1 MGSLGK
7 SDYPTTYPLREVFVI
22 AKHCSGGVILGF
34 SQFEVSGGIWR
45 RGSNSTAQSRV
56 DGVRQ
61 KTHQAL
67 RKQVENA
74 FCTSNCIL
82 RLGNAIE
89 NRNLLRVPN
98 LRAKRETT
106 LRCTAKTERRQRGNL
121 TFPTPWNQLE
131 AGILFSRGLPL
142 LVFCENGVKG
152 GIFDHGVTDVF
163 IHPMPAGKMSKLQTD
178 GLREVIL
185 KWSAKVRQHYYGEPN
200 QVSGQSP

>member
-1 MGSLGK
+1 MARRLPCCHIPWSFLVRTILSVVKQPGSPDAPHLVFLVPF
-7 SDYPTTYPLREVFVI
+7 YPVDWAPI
-22 AKHCSGGVILGF
+22 AS
-34 SQFEVSGGIWR
+34 
-45 RGSNSTAQSRV
+45 STAQSRV

-106 LRCTAKTERRQRGNL
+106 LRCTARLASFLGVR
-121 TFPTPWNQLE
+121 
-131 AGILFSRGLPL
+131 AGIDGSHNRKRLSFFR
-142 LVFCENGVKG
+142 ENGSIFLLDPRA
-152 GIFDHGVTDVF
+152 GITN
-163 IHPMPAGKMSKLQTD
+163 
-178 GLREVIL
+178 IL
-185 KWSAKVRQHYYGEPN
+185 LPRRLHRPSNP
-200 QVSGQSP
+200 